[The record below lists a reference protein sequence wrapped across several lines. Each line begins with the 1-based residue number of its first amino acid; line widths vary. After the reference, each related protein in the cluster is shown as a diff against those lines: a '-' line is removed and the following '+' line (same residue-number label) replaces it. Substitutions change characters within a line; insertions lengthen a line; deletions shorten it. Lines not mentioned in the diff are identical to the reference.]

1 MKLAGQTIYTY
12 IYISLVRSIHRIF
25 EIVHSRVERVHTYR
39 SFTRKKKQLPI
50 DSTSDPF
57 ERSSSFSNEIF
68 DHSLLHTFQ
77 TSPIQK
83 LNRAFFPIFTS
94 NVDAP
99 FEINFEYPTSV
110 RNRELKNNNKK
121 KSNRNISRSTIDLSV
136 TLNRW
141 TVGEGGEKA
150 IVNKI
155 VFHLSLAT
163 CHYKRAWPRDTRVNR
178 DELRRLFP
186 RIYKPGQREGGRER

>member
-1 MKLAGQTIYTY
+1 MRLHDHATNQPRTVANNFQIALLDTVPGVSSFAFTIFNDIFDNCRFIIDNTLSIMKLAGQTIYIY
-12 IYISLVRSIHRIF
+12 IYITRSF
-25 EIVHSRVERVHTYR
+25 DPSNSRVERIHTYR

-68 DHSLLHTFQ
+68 DHSPLHTFQ

-136 TLNRW
+136 TLNR
-141 TVGEGGEKA
+141 
-150 IVNKI
+150 
-155 VFHLSLAT
+155 
-163 CHYKRAWPRDTRVNR
+163 
-178 DELRRLFP
+178 
-186 RIYKPGQREGGRER
+186 

>member
-1 MKLAGQTIYTY
+1 MRLHDHATNQPRTVANNFQIALLDTVPGVSSFAFTIFNDIFDNCRFIIDNTLSIMKLAGQTIYTY
-12 IYISLVRSIHRIF
+12 IYIYHSFVRSIEFSRSFIDSNSRI
-25 EIVHSRVERVHTYR
+25 ERIHTYR

-121 KSNRNISRSTIDLSV
+121 K
-136 TLNRW
+136 
-141 TVGEGGEKA
+141 KA
-150 IVNKI
+150 IEI
-155 VFHLSLAT
+155 F
-163 CHYKRAWPRDTRVNR
+163 RDPRSIC
-178 DELRRLFP
+178 P
-186 RIYKPGQREGGRER
+186 

>member
-1 MKLAGQTIYTY
+1 MRLHDHATNQPRTVANNFQIALLDTVPGVSSFAFTIFNDIFDNCRFIIDNTLSIMKLAGQTIYIY
-12 IYISLVRSIHRIF
+12 IYITRSFDPSNFRDRSSTRILESKGFIPIVPSLV
-25 EIVHSRVERVHTYR
+25 
-39 SFTRKKKQLPI
+39 KKKQLPI

-77 TSPIQK
+77 TWPIQK

-121 KSNRNISRSTIDLSV
+121 KSNRNISRSTI
-136 TLNRW
+136 
-141 TVGEGGEKA
+141 
-150 IVNKI
+150 
-155 VFHLSLAT
+155 
-163 CHYKRAWPRDTRVNR
+163 RDV
-178 DELRRLFP
+178 
-186 RIYKPGQREGGRER
+186 K